1 MLCLSFKG
9 TDAEDTVFQDLDK
22 VPSPEKP
29 SLKMRLFRAGE
40 TKKRLL
46 SSMFDKDNTP

>member
-1 MLCLSFKG
+1 MYFTG
-9 TDAEDTVFQDLDK
+9 NQVDDTPFSEPDK

-46 SSMFDKDNTP
+46 SSMFEKENSS